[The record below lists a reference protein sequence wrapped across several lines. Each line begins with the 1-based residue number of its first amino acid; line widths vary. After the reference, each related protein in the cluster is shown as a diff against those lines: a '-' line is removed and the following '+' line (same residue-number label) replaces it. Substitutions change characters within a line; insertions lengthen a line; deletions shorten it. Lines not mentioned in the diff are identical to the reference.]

1 MCEEHEKPCDTMKY
15 WTRDTTNQL
24 RFLERKDK
32 YALFKNPQVFAN
44 KFSLR
49 DNIIFIE

>member
-32 YALFKNPQVFAN
+32 YALFKNPQVFAKTSQFVLN
-44 KFSLR
+44 
-49 DNIIFIE
+49 